1 MTYIVPNT
9 FIENKDVKLRAIDNL
24 YYLDYSTQKKNDF
37 ISFRT
42 TMHCFIVLLE
52 GSKVIHF
59 KDQDFSV
66 EENEV
71 CFLTQNNYF
80 MSERLAINN
89 QYKSLVIY
97 FDDRFIF
104 EFLKKYKIEVTAT
117 TEKDIVKVQSLNDKF
132 LKNSIDVLQEYVKQ
146 NLDENILKLK
156 IEEII
161 LHSLRTNEM
170 AFLAYLNAIKLSSG
184 SRNKFILESNLD
196 LIQNLDDM
204 CKLVRMSP
212 NQLRNYIK
220 QEYKLSPKVWLDKKR
235 LEQAS
240 MMLKN
245 TDKTISQIASDIGY
259 STVSW
264 FISQFKKHY
273 SITPKEFRYKT

>member
-59 KDQDFSV
+59 KDQDFAV

-80 MSERLAINN
+80 MSERLAKNA

-161 LHSLRTNEM
+161 LHSLRTNKM

>member
-1 MTYIVPNT
+1 LTYIVPNT
-9 FIENKDVKLRAIDNL
+9 FIENKDVNLRVLDNL
-24 YYLDYSTQKKNDF
+24 YALNYRTQKKSDF

-42 TMHCFIVLLE
+42 TMHCFIILLE

-59 KDQDFSV
+59 KDQDFFV

-80 MSERLAINN
+80 MSERLAKNS

-97 FDDRFIF
+97 FDDKFIF
-104 EFLKKYKIEVTAT
+104 EFLEKHKIEVLSSSQ
-117 TEKDIVKVQSLNDKF
+117 EDIVNVKYLDDTF
-132 LKNSIDVLQEYVKQ
+132 LKNSIEMLKEYSNE
-146 NLDENILKLK
+146 NLSTSLLKLK
-156 IEEII
+156 IEEIL
-161 LHSLRTNEM
+161 LHTLRINKRN
-170 AFLAYLNAIKLSSG
+170 FHAYLQAIKRTSG
-184 SRNKFILESNLD
+184 NRNKFILESNID

-204 CKLVRMSP
+204 CKLTRLSP

-240 MMLKN
+240 MMLRN

>member
-9 FIENKDVKLRAIDNL
+9 FIENKDSNLRVLDNL
-24 YYLDYSTQKKNDF
+24 YALNYSTQKKSDF
-37 ISFRT
+37 VSFRT
-42 TMHCFIVLLE
+42 TMHCFIILLE

-59 KDQDFSV
+59 KNQDYWL
-66 EENEV
+66 EENEI

-80 MSERLAINN
+80 MSERLAKNSE
-89 QYKSLVIY
+89 YKSLVIY

-104 EFLKKYKIEVTAT
+104 EFLDKYKIDVNSSKQE
-117 TEKDIVKVQSLNDKF
+117 DIVKVQSLNDKF
-132 LKNSIDVLQEYVKQ
+132 LKNSIEILQEYVKQ
-146 NLDENILKLK
+146 DLDENILKLK

-161 LHSLRTNEM
+161 LHSLRINKKI
-170 AFLAYLNAIKLSSG
+170 FLAYLNAIKLSSG
-184 SRNKFILESNLD
+184 SRNKFILESNID
-196 LIQNLDDM
+196 LIQSIDDM
-204 CKLVRMSP
+204 CKLIRMSP

-220 QEYKLSPKVWLDKKR
+220 GEYNLSPKVWLDKKR

-245 TDKTISQIASDIGY
+245 TDKTISQISSDIGY

-264 FISQFKKHY
+264 FISQFKKY
-273 SITPKEFRYKT
+273 YNLTPKEFRYKT

>member
-1 MTYIVPNT
+1 MTYIVTNT

-59 KDQDFSV
+59 KDQDFAV

-80 MSERLAINN
+80 MSERLAKNA

-161 LHSLRTNEM
+161 LHSLRTNKM

-204 CKLVRMSP
+204 CKLVRMSH

>member
-9 FIENKDVKLRAIDNL
+9 FIENKDAKLKKIDCL

-42 TMHCFIVLLE
+42 TMHCLIVLIE
-52 GSKVIHF
+52 GSKIIHF
-59 KDQDFSV
+59 KDQDFWL

-80 MSERLAINN
+80 MSERLALNSK
-89 QYKSLVIY
+89 YKSLVIY
-97 FDDRFIF
+97 FDDKFIF
-104 EFLKKYKIEVTAT
+104 EFLKKYKIEVNASK
-117 TEKDIVKVQSLNDKF
+117 EKDIVKVQTLDDKF
-132 LKNSIDVLQEYVKQ
+132 LKNSIEILQEYVRQ
-146 NLDENILKLK
+146 DLDENILKLK

-161 LHSLRTNEM
+161 LHSLRINKKD
-170 AFLAYLNAIKLSSG
+170 FLAYLNTIKLSSG
-184 SRNKFILESNLD
+184 SRNRFILESNID
-196 LIQNLDDM
+196 VIQNLDDM
-204 CKLVRMSP
+204 CKLIRMSP

-220 QEYKLSPKVWLDKKR
+220 REYNLSPKVWLDKKR

-245 TDKTISQIASDIGY
+245 TDKTISEISSDIGY

-273 SITPKEFRYKT
+273 NLTPKEFRYKT

>member
-59 KDQDFSV
+59 KDQDFAV

-80 MSERLAINN
+80 MSERLAKNA

-161 LHSLRTNEM
+161 LHSLRTNKL

-184 SRNKFILESNLD
+184 SRNKFILE
-196 LIQNLDDM
+196 
-204 CKLVRMSP
+204 
-212 NQLRNYIK
+212 
-220 QEYKLSPKVWLDKKR
+220 
-235 LEQAS
+235 
-240 MMLKN
+240 
-245 TDKTISQIASDIGY
+245 
-259 STVSW
+259 
-264 FISQFKKHY
+264 
-273 SITPKEFRYKT
+273 

>member
-66 EENEV
+66 EENDV

-161 LHSLRTNEM
+161 LHSLRTNKM

-196 LIQNLDDM
+196 LIQNLNDM

>member
-1 MTYIVPNT
+1 M
-9 FIENKDVKLRAIDNL
+9 
-24 YYLDYSTQKKNDF
+24 
-37 ISFRT
+37 
-42 TMHCFIVLLE
+42 
-52 GSKVIHF
+52 
-59 KDQDFSV
+59 
-66 EENEV
+66 
-71 CFLTQNNYF
+71 
-80 MSERLAINN
+80 
-89 QYKSLVIY
+89 
-97 FDDRFIF
+97 
-104 EFLKKYKIEVTAT
+104 
-117 TEKDIVKVQSLNDKF
+117 
-132 LKNSIDVLQEYVKQ
+132 QEYVKQ

-161 LHSLRTNEM
+161 LHSLRTNKM